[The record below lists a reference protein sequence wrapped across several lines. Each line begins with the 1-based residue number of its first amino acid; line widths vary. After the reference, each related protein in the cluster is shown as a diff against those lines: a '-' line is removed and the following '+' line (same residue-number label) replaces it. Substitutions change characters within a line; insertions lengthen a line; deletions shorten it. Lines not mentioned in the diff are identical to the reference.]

1 MNQIGR
7 CSGRRPRSA
16 LSKGEVDVNV
26 DTAGSVVPVL
36 VPGSLPTSGVTIA
49 AILADPFDHPCRHR
63 PWPGGLRDAVSA
75 RRGLPSVTINLR
87 SEVMSDRAGA
97 AATAIPAVFV
107 DAVASLRT
115 VIPRPE
121 ITLDKIAGPARL
133 APYSHA
139 VGAEVSVD
147 GEEIATA
154 RFVVLHD
161 PDGQAG
167 WDGVLRIVG
176 FLTAETDAALA
187 SDELFPEVG
196 WSWLLEALDGRGAE
210 HTAVGGTVTSTAS
223 TRFGDIAGPQRSV
236 DVEIRASWTALTFDL
251 SAHLRA
257 WLDVL
262 AAAAG
267 LPPPGV
273 RLLSSPQG
281 SGSARQ
287 LPK

>member
-1 MNQIGR
+1 
-7 CSGRRPRSA
+7 
-16 LSKGEVDVNV
+16 
-26 DTAGSVVPVL
+26 
-36 VPGSLPTSGVTIA
+36 
-49 AILADPFDHPCRHR
+49 
-63 PWPGGLRDAVSA
+63 
-75 RRGLPSVTINLR
+75 
-87 SEVMSDRAGA
+87 MSDRAGA

-121 ITLDKIAGPARL
+121 ITLDEITGPARL

-139 VGAEVSVD
+139 IGAEVSLD

-187 SDELFPEVG
+187 ADELFPEVG
-196 WSWLLEALDGRGAE
+196 WSWLLEALDGLGAE

-223 TRFGDIAGPQRSV
+223 TRFGDLAGPQRSV

-262 AAAAG
+262 AAAVG

-287 LPK
+287 LPT